1 MEMKILFFRSTW
13 GMETPSLEQSLRQ
26 IKQAGF
32 DGVELGV
39 PDELTKCA
47 PLRRLLDELG
57 LAVIVQQWTAG
68 ITAAEHADSFAS
80 QYERAVAL
88 QPLYVNSHTG
98 KDFYPLKDNLVV
110 FDRAIELERATRL
123 PVVHETHRGRALFST
138 VSANALL
145 AERPALRLTA
155 DFSHWCCVHESL
167 LEDQAAAL
175 RRPIERSYHIHA
187 RVGYS
192 QGPQIPDPRAPEW
205 ESTLR
210 THLAWWQAIVEQRRN
225 EGCPVLP
232 ICPEFGP
239 PPYMVTWPRTGQPIA
254 DLWEINCYMR
264 DWLKDNLG

>member
-1 MEMKILFFRSTW
+1 
-13 GMETPSLEQSLRQ
+13 METPSLEASLRQ
-26 IKQAGF
+26 IRQAGF

-39 PDELTKCA
+39 PDEPGKCA

-57 LAVIVQQWTAG
+57 LAVIVQQWTSG
-68 ITAAEHADSFAS
+68 NTPAEHADSFER
-80 QYERAVAL
+80 QYERAL
-88 QPLYVNSHTG
+88 PLKPLYVNSHTG
-98 KDFYPLKDNLVV
+98 KDYYPLKENLVV
-110 FDRAIELERATRL
+110 FDRASRLERVSGV

-138 VSANALL
+138 PSTNALL
-145 AERPALRLTA
+145 AERPELRLTA

-167 LEDQAAAL
+167 LEDQAAVL

-205 ESTLR
+205 ESTR
-210 THLAWWQAIVEQRRN
+210 QTHLVWWQTIIEQRRK

-239 PPYMVTWPRTGQPIA
+239 PPYMITLPHTRQPIA
-254 DLWEINCYMR
+254 DLWEVNLFMR
-264 DWLKDNLG
+264 DWLKCKLG